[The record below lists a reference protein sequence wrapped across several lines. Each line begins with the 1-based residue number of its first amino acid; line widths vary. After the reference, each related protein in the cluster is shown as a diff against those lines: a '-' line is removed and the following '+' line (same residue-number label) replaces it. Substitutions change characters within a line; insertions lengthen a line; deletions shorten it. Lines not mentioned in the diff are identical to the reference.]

1 MAILGVLLAVATAFI
16 VGTAIAGPVAGLV
29 VAALVGLL
37 FRWIAKQATTGLF
50 RANLT
55 VYGVA
60 RTRGL
65 SHEDSLHQV
74 VASRY
79 PRNLAKQTEI
89 AHHLQ
94 QFPASPPNPSSS
106 SEERQ
111 MNDLRTLVWLIF
123 INENGVPPN
132 QQLVNKYTAELD
144 RALVQFAQKYARRA
158 V

>member
-65 SHEDSLHQV
+65 SH
-74 VASRY
+74 
-79 PRNLAKQTEI
+79 
-89 AHHLQ
+89 
-94 QFPASPPNPSSS
+94 
-106 SEERQ
+106 
-111 MNDLRTLVWLIF
+111 
-123 INENGVPPN
+123 
-132 QQLVNKYTAELD
+132 
-144 RALVQFAQKYARRA
+144 
-158 V
+158 